1 MEEWTL
7 ISSGGTDWLT
17 YVFTFNFLLFVFC
30 KWRYQQQ
37 FFSFFRVID
46 TPLYFNS
53 YGDRPIHQ
61 QGFMVLSIVFSLI
74 NLSLITGF
82 YLAEYQSIA
91 FDFRLFISLL
101 LGISGIVVL
110 RQIAVM
116 IAGYFFQILPFI
128 QQYQFRITTYF
139 FRLNILIFVGLILY
153 QYTFSFSSIFYA
165 SFALVTLLLYLLYHL
180 LVIKQLFS
188 TINQGGLYFILYLCT
203 LKLSPWI
210 LLINGLK
217 LSL

>member
-1 MEEWTL
+1 
-7 ISSGGTDWLT
+7 
-17 YVFTFNFLLFVFC
+17 
-30 KWRYQQQ
+30 
-37 FFSFFRVID
+37 
-46 TPLYFNS
+46 
-53 YGDRPIHQ
+53 
-61 QGFMVLSIVFSLI
+61 MVLSVVFSLI

-82 YLAEYQSIA
+82 YLEEYQSIA

-116 IAGYFFQILPFI
+116 IAGYFFKILPFI

-188 TINQGGLYFILYLCT
+188 IINQGGLYFILYLCT